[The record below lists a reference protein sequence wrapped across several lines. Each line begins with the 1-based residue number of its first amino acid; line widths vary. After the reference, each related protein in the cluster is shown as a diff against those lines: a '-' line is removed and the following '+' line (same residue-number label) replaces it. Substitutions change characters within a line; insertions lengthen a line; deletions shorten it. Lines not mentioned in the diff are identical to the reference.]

1 MYFCMPIR
9 RSFDTHM
16 AELAASSSGQAVV
29 LELASPQPDVL
40 PVLRYSEA
48 PALLDAF
55 TAGGNCSK
63 YSSGS
68 SNNNTWS
75 VGDITGTKVWDSLP
89 VLWHA
94 LSCGALSASI
104 DSSNGGGCSTHSQDD
119 NLNSSRLILGPEL
132 VMRKRVLEL
141 GAGSGLLGI
150 GCSILGASE
159 VLGSD

>member
-1 MYFCMPIR
+1 MSFR

-16 AELAASSSGQAVV
+16 AELAASRSGQAVV

-55 TAGGNCSK
+55 TAGGDCNKC
-63 YSSGS
+63 SSGS
-68 SNNNTWS
+68 SSNNSNTWS
-75 VGDITGTKVWDSLP
+75 MGDVTGTKVWDTLP
-89 VLWHA
+89 VLWYA

-104 DSSNGGGCSTHSQDD
+104 GSSNGGGCSTHSQDD
-119 NLNSSRLILGPEL
+119 DLNSSRLILGPEL
-132 VMRKRVLEL
+132 VMGKRVLEL